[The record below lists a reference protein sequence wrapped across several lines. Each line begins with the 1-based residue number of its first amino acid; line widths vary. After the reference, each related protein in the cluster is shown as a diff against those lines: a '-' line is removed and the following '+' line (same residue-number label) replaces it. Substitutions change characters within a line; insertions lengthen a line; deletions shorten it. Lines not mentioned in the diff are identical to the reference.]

1 MQAAFVMVSD
11 AKSADGRVRPAGVVG
26 ARLSSGAQP
35 RKAQPD
41 AVRSVNGSAEGV
53 LAEVELEVVVR
64 VEVVKVVDEDEA
76 AALEEVE
83 EDGEALV
90 LVLVEEV
97 TVVEDWAP
105 VGITTSV
112 TLMHSRLGSTP
123 TKIKRH

>member
-1 MQAAFVMVSD
+1 VRVSD

-53 LAEVELEVVVR
+53 LVEVELEVVVR
-64 VEVVKVVDEDEA
+64 VEVVKVVDEDEDEVVV
-76 AALEEVE
+76 LEEVE
-83 EDGEALV
+83 VDEVLV

-97 TVVEDWAP
+97 TVVEGWAP
-105 VGITTSV
+105 VGITTNV
-112 TLMHSRLGSTP
+112 TLMHSRLGSTLSFP
-123 TKIKRH
+123 GG